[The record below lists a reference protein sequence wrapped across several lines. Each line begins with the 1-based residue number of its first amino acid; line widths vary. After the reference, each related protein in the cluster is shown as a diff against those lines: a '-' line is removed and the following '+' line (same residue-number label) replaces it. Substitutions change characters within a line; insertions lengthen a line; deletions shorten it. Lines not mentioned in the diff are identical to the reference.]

1 MKMPAQRVAV
11 LVDAENVEVGAR
23 KEHGGRV
30 DYAKLLD
37 AVNGRDVV
45 RALYFTSQER
55 LSGSFKH
62 AIQAKG
68 FEIKTPPKNVDCW
81 LTVDAITLAEKCD
94 VIVLVGG
101 DADYVPLI
109 WFLKSRGCRTEVWMW
124 SDCTA
129 GKLIEAADEFLPL
142 TKDVLLPVPEG
153 RTPGHRQTRG
163 GDPHELPAPQHR
175 ADPDRTRREG
185 DE

>member
-1 MKMPAQRVAV
+1 MSAQRVAV
-11 LVDAENVEVGAR
+11 LVDAENVEIEAE

-30 DYAKLLD
+30 DYAKLLG

-45 RALYFTSQER
+45 RALYFTSRER
-55 LSGSFKH
+55 LSDGFKY

-101 DADYVPLI
+101 DADYVPLL

-124 SDCTA
+124 SHAAA
-129 GKLIEAADEFLPL
+129 GQLIDAADEFIAL
-142 TKDVLLPVPEG
+142 TGDVLLPSAEG
-153 RTPGHRQTRG
+153 VSSGGKQTSGRHRHGPSRTHSRKLT
-163 GDPHELPAPQHR
+163 
-175 ADPDRTRREG
+175 DRTRRDGHE
-185 DE
+185 